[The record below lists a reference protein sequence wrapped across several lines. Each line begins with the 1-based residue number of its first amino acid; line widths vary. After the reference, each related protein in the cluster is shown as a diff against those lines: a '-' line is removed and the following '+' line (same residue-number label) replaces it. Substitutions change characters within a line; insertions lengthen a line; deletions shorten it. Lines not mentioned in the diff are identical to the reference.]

1 MKTLSTV
8 VAVAILPGLA
18 MAEISLL
25 DIPSGEQN
33 STNFEWSSQS
43 GLMRGFDVSSEHMN
57 FQDLGHWATPG
68 NIFAY
73 DYSTNSSQVG
83 SVLFTADAGNSVSLR
98 ALDVSGWASSY
109 ASAELRI
116 IADGELVFEEFFE
129 MRGKIDFA
137 NLAFESIAGSEIR
150 VELENVANVG
160 VGLDNFVIETS
171 AVPAPGVLA
180 LLGVAGIVGSR
191 RRRG

>member
-137 NLAFESIAGSEIR
+137 NLEFESITGSEIR

>member
-18 MAEISLL
+18 MAEMSLL

-98 ALDVSGWASSY
+98 ALDVSGWSTYS

-116 IADGELVFEEFFE
+116 LADGELVFEELFE

-137 NLAFESIAGSEIR
+137 NLAFESITGSEIR

-171 AVPAPGVLA
+171 AVPAPGALA
-180 LLGVAGIVGSR
+180 LLGIAGVVGSR